1 MTLHQAGR
9 FCIQGIKTGCF
20 FRVNLCL
27 SNHLSR
33 MIGVSKLLIFE
44 LFMKLNLP
52 IFFLSILFNG
62 LVLSIFGQGAATN
75 WYFGLRAGIRFENL
89 EPNTLLDSEMRAF
102 EGCTSYSSESGNLL
116 FYSNGDTVWNRNHQP
131 MPNGTGLQG
140 HPSATQSV
148 AFCQLP
154 NSNSKYL
161 IFTTDGFN
169 LNVGLRYSVI
179 DMDLDGGLGDI
190 VFGQKNI
197 IVLDSVTEKL
207 GIIEKCDKTGYWV
220 ITNQTLGNTIFTFSI
235 DSNGLDTNANISQGQ
250 ISYSSLGAKFGYLR
264 ISSKGNY
271 VALCHE
277 MNHKVELF
285 QFDNQTG
292 LLSNPI
298 VIQTPNLIN
307 FPAQSKPYGAEF
319 SPNEEL
325 LYITPRNGFDSYIA
339 QYNISIYDSTT
350 IKASEFILKDS
361 IWTGAL
367 QLGPNGH
374 IYGSSLNHL
383 FEIENPNEIGSAANL
398 IESAVYLGGR
408 PAYDGLPNFI
418 NSEVIPP
425 IPNLQICFGDS
436 IAFDYEQECAISYFW
451 NFDDPGS
458 GSTNTSSLSN
468 PVHTFSDT
476 GSFNV
481 QLIVQYPTL
490 SDTFSNIITVVV
502 PPAPSVLKDTTAL
515 CSSQPVYLSAFQ
527 LGAEYAWGNGSDSSA
542 ILVNDTGWYV
552 CTISNACTTIIDSSF
567 VRFVEPLTI
576 DLGTDTF
583 LCDSATIELNGVS
596 AANVESV
603 MWSTGDTSSATLEIS
618 HSKETLP
625 SNFWL
630 TATNACGTSSDTIR
644 IEFLPQPDVS
654 WFSDSILCEQ
664 SEAIVNAPTIDS
676 VTFFMTYTTDD
687 IAYDTLA
694 QPWIIDTFG
703 LYYMHAFNQCD
714 TVVKRAFLSPFNVIN
729 VSLGADTVLCPGDV
743 IKLDAFW
750 PSSSYVW
757 SDESTDSILVV
768 SHDDLLGAGSETY
781 SVTIT
786 NGACQRTASRSVSIE
801 DLLCDTSNCKF
812 SIPNVFSPNA
822 DGINDVLKISNTCS
836 SVSFS
841 VAIYNRWG
849 QLIFSDERA
858 QGNSPFTWDGFING
872 IAAAEGTYFIIIQY
886 EDKVQKGSFSLVR

>member
-1 MTLHQAGR
+1 MHLKNHNRVFLLVLKQ
-9 FCIQGIKTGCF
+9 ICF
-20 FRVNLCL
+20 
-27 SNHLSR
+27 
-33 MIGVSKLLIFE
+33 
-44 LFMKLNLP
+44 
-52 IFFLSILFNG
+52 ILFVVFN
-62 LVLSIFGQGAATN
+62 STTFAQGPASN
-75 WYFGLRAGIRFENL
+75 WYFGLRAGIRFDNL

-154 NSNSKYL
+154 NTNSKYF
-161 IFTTDGFN
+161 IFTTDGFD

-190 VFGQKNI
+190 VVGQKNI

-207 GIIEKCDKTGYWV
+207 GIIEKCDKSGYWV
-220 ITNQTLGNTIFTFSI
+220 ITNQTLGNTIFTYSI
-235 DSNGLDTNANISQGQ
+235 DSNGLDTNANVSQGQ

-277 MNHKVELF
+277 MKHKVELF

-307 FPAQSKPYGAEF
+307 LPAQSKPYGAEF
-319 SPNEEL
+319 SPDEEI
-325 LYITPRNGFDSYIA
+325 LYITPRNGFEGYIA
-339 QYNISIYDSTT
+339 QYSISIYDSTT
-350 IKASEFILKDS
+350 IKASELILKDS

-367 QLGPNGH
+367 QLGPDGH
-374 IYGSSLNHL
+374 IYGSSLYHL
-383 FEIENPNEIGSAANL
+383 FEIENPNGIGSAANL

-408 PAYDGLPNFI
+408 PAYDGLPNFVASDI
-418 NSEVIPP
+418 VPP
-425 IPNLQICFGDS
+425 IPNIQICIGDS

-458 GSTNTSSLSN
+458 GSSNTSSFSN

-476 GSFNV
+476 GNFNV

-490 SDTFSNIITVVV
+490 SDTFSNIITVVL
-502 PPAPSVLKDTTAL
+502 PPAPGVLKDTTYL
-515 CSSQPVYLSAFQ
+515 CSTQPTYLSAFQ
-527 LGAEYAWGNGSDSSA
+527 FGAEYTWENGSDSSA

-552 CTISNACTTIIDSSF
+552 CTIYNACTTIMDSSF
-567 VRFVEPLTI
+567 VRFVEPLNI
-576 DLGTDTF
+576 DLGIDTF
-583 LCDSATIELNGVS
+583 LCDSAIIALNAFS

-603 MWSTGDTSSATLEIS
+603 MWSTGDTASATLEIS
-618 HSKETLP
+618 HSELEP
-625 SNFWL
+625 FSVYWL

-644 IEFLPQPDVS
+644 IEFLAQPDVS
-654 WFSDSILCEQ
+654 WFSDSVLCDQ
-664 SEAIVNAPTIDS
+664 LEATIANPQQDS
-676 VTFFMTYTTDD
+676 VTYFITYTTDD
-687 IAYDTLA
+687 VLNDTLDE
-694 QPWIIDTFG
+694 PWRIDTFG
-703 LYYMHAFNQCD
+703 LYYLHAFNRCD
-714 TVVKRAFLSPFNVIN
+714 TVVKRAFLSPFNAID
-729 VSLGADTVLCPGDV
+729 VSLGADTVLCPGDSAV
-743 IKLDAFW
+743 LNAFW

-757 SDESTDSILVV
+757 SDGSTDSILVV
-768 SHDDLLGAGSETY
+768 SHDDLLGAGSEMY

-841 VAIYNRWG
+841 VDIYNRWG
-849 QLIFSDERA
+849 QLIFSDQRA
-858 QGNSPFTWDGFING
+858 QGNTTIKWDGYING
-872 IAAAEGTYFIIIQY
+872 AVASEGTYFVIIQA
-886 EDKVQKGSFSLVR
+886 DDRVQKGSFSVVR